1 MPGALRCSVARLRR
15 SVPPCICELPLFNRT
30 TSAQEPTALST
41 KPLTVPGRD
50 AVLIDLAFII
60 PFVVAIDVLIERNGH
75 RQWHMWDLSMVVD
88 AAWRLY
94 LGQRPTVD
102 FISPLPIGFHA
113 LGALAMKTWGVN
125 WSAFVHAASAWAA
138 LVFVWQFALLRRLGA
153 SRLWAAAI
161 PLASVSVTLIAKSY
175 LYHSAFTTPVA
186 GILVTAAI

>member
-1 MPGALRCSVARLRR
+1 
-15 SVPPCICELPLFNRT
+15 
-30 TSAQEPTALST
+30 
-41 KPLTVPGRD
+41 
-50 AVLIDLAFII
+50 
-60 PFVVAIDVLIERNGH
+60 
-75 RQWHMWDLSMVVD
+75 MVVD

-138 LVFVWQFALLRRLGA
+138 LVLVWQFALLRRLGA

-161 PLASVSVTLIAKSY
+161 PLASIAVTLIAKSY

-186 GILVTAAI
+186 GILVTASILTVRLPGDRMAIASVGVASFLLALGKQNALPISAFSSPSCSSRSSRRRGRARGCPFSPPGSWH